1 MSERIR
7 LIEDLDRGAIPESP
21 RAFLEALEGP
31 SAILVPG
38 RERNRCRAVCTLL
51 HGNEPSGLM
60 ALHGWLREDAPP
72 AFDCLILIAAVET
85 ALEPP
90 GFAHRFLPTAR
101 DLNRCFLPP
110 FEGPEGELAG
120 EILRLVREANPE
132 CLIDLHN
139 NTGHNPP
146 YGVGPVAGAAEL
158 NLVGLFSERFVHS
171 PLRLGALVE
180 ATQDDFPSVTVE
192 CGRAGDLAADAAA
205 RRGLDRYLAGE
216 EIDPH
221 HVTTP
226 HMSVLTNPL
235 RVCVR
240 PDVEID
246 FADQPGNETDF
257 TVVGDV
263 DRHNFE
269 SLLPGVPIGWVRDE
283 TLWPLELLDIDG
295 KDRSRDYFTLRGR
308 RLETRRTIIPI
319 MMTTCAGAAKS
330 DCLFYVVEP
339 GEEIV
344 VEPGEEIVAE
354 PEKEPNHGE

>member
-7 LIEDLDRGAIPESP
+7 LDEDLDRSAIPDSP
-21 RAFLEALEGP
+21 RAFLEALAGP
-31 SAILVPG
+31 SAFLLPG
-38 RERNRCRAVCTLL
+38 RDRSRCRAVATLL

-60 ALHGWLREDAPP
+60 ALHGWLREGAEP
-72 AFDCLILIAAVET
+72 AFDALILIVAVET
-85 ALEPP
+85 ALAPP
-90 GFAHRFLPTAR
+90 GFAHRFLPGRR

-132 CLIDLHN
+132 CLVDLHN

-158 NLVGLFSERFVHS
+158 NLVGLFAERFVHS

-180 ATQDDFPSVTVE
+180 ATQNDFPSVTVE
-192 CGRAGDLAADAAA
+192 CGRAGDLAAYATA

-216 EIDPH
+216 EIDALR
-221 HVTTP
+221 VTAP
-226 HMSVLTNPL
+226 HMKVLTNPL

-240 PDVEID
+240 AGVEID
-246 FADQPGNETDF
+246 FSDQPDPESDF
-257 TVVGDV
+257 TVAGDV

-269 SLLPGVPIGWVRDE
+269 SLLPGVPIGWVRRDD
-283 TLWPLELLDIDG
+283 LWPLEVLDGDG
-295 KDRSRDYFTLRGR
+295 KDRSQDYFTLRGK
-308 RLETRRTIIPI
+308 RLETRRAIIPI
-319 MMTTCAGAAKS
+319 MMTTCADAAKS

-339 GEEIV
+339 GEEI
-344 VEPGEEIVAE
+344 GEAPDEAS
-354 PEKEPNHGE
+354 GD